1 MPLLAFPNELLLL
14 VVGNLDRPRDLYAL
28 ILTNHRLADLVTPFL
43 HTLALEDKDLKTALQ
58 WAAKKGYEPLVS
70 LLLDKGVDIDFATD
84 IHKNFFKATPAFIHA
99 AKNRHFS
106 ILKLLHARGAN
117 IDSYHHASALDY
129 AAKNNDEEMVRFL
142 LSKGALISE
151 DCHHITALHK
161 AAKWGNAAIVKLLVE
176 HKGIHTWINHQ
187 SPSHCGGHT
196 ALHYAVRYQGGT
208 EDRVEVLRILLE
220 KGADASIKD
229 THGKTAFDYAL
240 VLRFE
245 GALKVLLEHDPKF
258 PQYAGAR

>member
-43 HTLALEDKDLKTALQ
+43 HTLALEDKDSKTALQ
-58 WAAKKGYEPLVS
+58 WAAEKGYEPLVS
-70 LLLDKGVDIDFATD
+70 LLLDKGVDIDFAAHV
-84 IHKNFFKATPAFIHA
+84 HKNPFKATPAFIHA
-99 AKNRHFS
+99 AKNRHLS

-117 IDSYHHASALDY
+117 IDNYYHASALDY

-142 LSKGALISE
+142 LSKGALISD
-151 DCHHITALHK
+151 DCHPKTALHK
-161 AAKWGNAAIVKLLVE
+161 AAKRGNAAIVKLLVE
-176 HKGIHTWINHQ
+176 HKDIHTWINHQ
-187 SPSHCGGHT
+187 STRHCGEQT
-196 ALHYAVRYQGGT
+196 ALHYAVRYQGGM
-208 EDRVEVLRILLE
+208 EARVEVLRTLLE

-229 THGKTAFDYAL
+229 THGKTAFHYAL

-258 PQYAGAR
+258 PQYVGAR